1 MNIEIYSKDN
11 CTYCNAAIQVAQQ
24 VIQESDHELNIY
36 KLDTDFNRN
45 QLISMFPTAKSYPQ
59 IKIDN
64 VSIGGYEE
72 LVYQLRERKWK
83 L

>member
-11 CTYCNAAIQVAQQ
+11 CKHCSAAIQVAQQ
-24 VIQESDHELNIY
+24 VVQETDHELSIY
-36 KLDTDFNRN
+36 KLDKDFDRN
-45 QLISMFPTAKSYPQ
+45 KLLHMFPTAKSYPQ

-72 LVYQLRERKWK
+72 LVDQLRERKWK